1 MLGAERVWVVGG
13 GALGGETVV
22 QRLEGVIASARGR
35 EGLGGTWHSACGQVG
50 RPARRWCKV
59 LRRRRRAGGSRT
71 VAGDISGASMP
82 PERGRTNSASEA
94 FDERLNTV
102 YVASSRLVHVPG
114 ILSRDYTA
122 YSLLAKLTPKGEPD
136 ANRRMGRAVEK
147 RFSEFE
153 AFHEALTPA
162 LQEAVGVKRKKAEK
176 LMAEARK
183 AMKAVDTMQE
193 HVGLLGTILEKA
205 NGGWFGKNSPEEV
218 ANRIKMLNSYLRG
231 CVRFAEHERVHEAL
245 ASFVLN
251 ASTEAEWTPDP
262 NDPNQVIE
270 TIEEEADGRRKMIE
284 DLYKSSSI
292 TAEERDVMLESL
304 NKDTGFEVHTLMKQH
319 APPTDS
325 RVAAAAAA
333 GAKIAGDPTAKL
345 KEVAAKTQSPVE
357 TPSKTSSSSSAL
369 SRPQRPAPTA
379 SSSGSDSDDDA
390 EIVELELEA
399 GESAVYSGAL
409 VVTLPAT
416 LSVPPRCLRVKAKL
430 PAGGVKVVPVPHDA
444 LPGQILPVYP
454 EQSSTPGGAR
464 AAVYQDEDELD
475 RQRAEERR
483 RIEDRSFNPDDLGLD
498 DIMANALGAR
508 SSSPPR
514 THSTAVST
522 SASAAATAAA
532 TAPAGDASEDVPHV
546 CGKQYKCVRR
556 SLVRAGVGTDS
567 AKVGTL
573 EVGETVIAEEGRR
586 LLATQAVRLRFARGW
601 TSLISGTGEPIL
613 QEIAG
618 GGLSADQ
625 EAHAA
630 RLTRLATQERT
641 GLGMSGAA
649 GLGEPMPSVAAS
661 FAPMEDAWNSPV
673 GELGH
678 GAVGGLSSGGWGA
691 DDDDDFG
698 GGGSGLGFGGGNS
711 GAPSLMSMMGSARA
725 GGGGDDSDDDLD
737 DIMARAG
744 VGGF

>member
-1 MLGAERVWVVGG
+1 M
-13 GALGGETVV
+13 
-22 QRLEGVIASARGR
+22 
-35 EGLGGTWHSACGQVG
+35 
-50 RPARRWCKV
+50 
-59 LRRRRRAGGSRT
+59 
-71 VAGDISGASMP
+71 AGDASGASMP
-82 PERGRTNSASEA
+82 PERARTDSASEA

-122 YSLLAKLTPKGEPD
+122 YNLLAKLTPKGEPD
-136 ANRRMGRAVEK
+136 ANRRMGRTVEK

-176 LMAEARK
+176 LMAEAQK
-183 AMKAVDTMQE
+183 AMKAVNTMQE

-251 ASTEAEWTPDP
+251 ASREAEWTPDP
-262 NDPNQVIE
+262 NDPNQVID
-270 TIEEEADGRRKMIE
+270 TIEEEADGRKKMIE
-284 DLYKSSSI
+284 DLYRSSSI

-304 NKDTGFEVHTLMKQH
+304 NKDKGFEVHTLMKQH

-345 KEVAAKTQSPVE
+345 KQVAAKTQSPVE
-357 TPSKTSSSSSAL
+357 TPPKTSSSSSAP
-369 SRPQRPAPTA
+369 SRPQRPASPGST
-379 SSSGSDSDDDA
+379 SSSDSDDDA

-416 LSVPPRCLRVKAKL
+416 LSVPPRCLRVTAKL
-430 PAGGVKVVPVPHDA
+430 PAGGVKVVAVPHDA

-454 EQSSTPGGAR
+454 EQDSTPGGAG

-508 SSSPPR
+508 SSTPPR
-514 THSTAVST
+514 ADSMAVST
-522 SASAAATAAA
+522 SASAAAAAEG
-532 TAPAGDASEDVPHV
+532 GDASEDVPHV
-546 CGKQYKCVRR
+546 RGKRYKCVRR

-567 AKVGTL
+567 TKVGTL

-586 LLATQAVRLRFARGW
+586 LLASQAVRLRFARGW

-613 QEIAG
+613 QEIAVG
-618 GGLSADQ
+618 GVSAEQ
-625 EAHAA
+625 EANAA
-630 RLTRLATQERT
+630 RLTRLATQEST

-649 GLGEPMPSVAAS
+649 ALGEPMPSVAAS
-661 FAPMEDAWNSPV
+661 FAPMDDAWNSP
-673 GELGH
+673 GGDLGH

-691 DDDDDFG
+691 DDDDDFS
-698 GGGSGLGFGGGNS
+698 GGGSGGGFGGGNS
-711 GAPSLMSMMGSARA
+711 GGAPSLMSMMGSARA